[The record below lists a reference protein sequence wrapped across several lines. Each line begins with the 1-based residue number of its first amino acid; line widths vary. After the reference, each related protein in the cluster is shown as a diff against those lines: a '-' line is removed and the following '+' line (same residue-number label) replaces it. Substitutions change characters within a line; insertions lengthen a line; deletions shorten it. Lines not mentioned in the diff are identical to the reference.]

1 MSYFAA
7 GYYGTG
13 YYGPGYWG
21 GGSVT
26 PPVVDDGDTHDGFD
40 EDLPRRVRRDL
51 RAADERFRGAR
62 ERLRDVLTQAW
73 DGPGPVAAEVKALA
87 APYVDVLESGALRID
102 YAAIERRNREVLDG
116 VLAFEAALRA
126 EFAAR
131 IAAYE
136 QDEEDVMLLTGWP

>member
-1 MSYFAA
+1 MSYFGA

-21 GGSVT
+21 GGSGT
-26 PPVVDDGDTHDGFD
+26 TTDTHDGFD

-62 ERLRDVLTQAW
+62 ARLREVLTQAW
-73 DGPGPVAAEVKALA
+73 DGPPGPVAAEVKALA

-102 YAAIERRNREVLDG
+102 YAALERRNREVLEG
-116 VLAFEAALRA
+116 VLAFEAGLRA
-126 EFAAR
+126 EFAER